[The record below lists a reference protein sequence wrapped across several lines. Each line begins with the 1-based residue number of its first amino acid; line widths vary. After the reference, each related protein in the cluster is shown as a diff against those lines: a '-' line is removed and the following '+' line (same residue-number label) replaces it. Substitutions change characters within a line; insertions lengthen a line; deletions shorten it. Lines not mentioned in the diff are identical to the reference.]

1 MRKLKFVTRKLCV
14 ANKQIEI
21 LKERGFRT
29 SVSSDPMTSADVGAK
44 KEEEGDKESEAD
56 QR

>member
-44 KEEEGDKESEAD
+44 KGEEGDKESEAD